1 MAVHRMIFAGFGGQ
15 GILLIGQMM
24 AYAGMREGKEVTFL
38 PSYGPEM
45 RGGTANCT
53 VIVSDGPISCP
64 IIDKATCVVAM
75 NLPSLLK
82 FENTVET
89 GGSLFINSS
98 LIEAE
103 AQRDDINVLQVN
115 ATEIAK
121 EEGNERVANIVMLGA
136 IVENTGAVKAESIR
150 EIIKETF
157 SGKKASLL
165 PVNERAFEAGRK
177 VVLGG

>member
-1 MAVHRMIFAGFGGQ
+1 MATHKMIFAGFGGQ
-15 GILLIGQMM
+15 GVLLIGQMM

-53 VIVSDGPISCP
+53 VIVSDNPISCP

-75 NLPSLLK
+75 NLPSLTK
-82 FENTVET
+82 FEDTIESD
-89 GGSLFINSS
+89 GSLFINTS

-103 AQRDDINVLQVN
+103 AKRTDINTFKVK
-115 ATEIAK
+115 ATETAK
-121 EEGNERVANIVMLGA
+121 EEGNERAANIVMLGA
-136 IVENTGAVKAESIR
+136 LVEGTGIVKAETIE
-150 EIIKETF
+150 EIIEETF

-165 PVNERAFEAGRK
+165 AVNERAFEAGRK
-177 VVLGG
+177 MILGG